1 MNDFTDTEFDF
12 TNAIK
17 NPFAESIIK
26 NGYTVTVHHKGW
38 DEVRT
43 VTPEE
48 VAECIKK
55 RDEYLAKMDKITV
68 N

>member
-1 MNDFTDTEFDF
+1 MKKHYDFSKG
-12 TNAIK
+12 IK

-26 NGYTVTVHHKGW
+26 NGYTVTVHHDNW
-38 DEVRT
+38 DEVRV

-55 RDEYLAKMDKITV
+55 RDEYLAEMRKVTV
-68 N
+68 D